1 MASLLASQLVLPVD
15 ANAATHCVIWLT
27 EEESERSGV
36 NIEEKWKEKLK
47 RARKRECR
55 HLHINC
61 CCYCGSPL
69 LYFSF
74 VLLMTHG
81 ADIQAAGRVQG
92 GRGDGGMSV
101 WAAAEAGQCV
111 GSPQKKNDVLYI
123 YMNISANSGHNVS
136 ELGRNKSI
144 EFCFNWNVATVSIMW
159 EEEGEIGGERE
170 TELAKVAEGSHL
182 RSSVPCSFS
191 RSPYRP
197 RTLAISLSNS
207 FCRSSSSTH
216 NQQSVCMC
224 VCVSDSQSR
233 IGWCN

>member
-1 MASLLASQLVLPVD
+1 MFPVD

-55 HLHINC
+55 HLYINC
-61 CCYCGSPL
+61 CCCCGSPL

-81 ADIQAAGRVQG
+81 ADIQAAGWVQG
-92 GRGDGGMSV
+92 GRGGGRGN
-101 WAAAEAGQCV
+101 ECV
-111 GSPQKKNDVLYI
+111 GSRRGGSVCRLTTKKKNDVLYI

-144 EFCFNWNVATVSIMW
+144 EFCFN
-159 EEEGEIGGERE
+159 
-170 TELAKVAEGSHL
+170 
-182 RSSVPCSFS
+182 
-191 RSPYRP
+191 
-197 RTLAISLSNS
+197 
-207 FCRSSSSTH
+207 
-216 NQQSVCMC
+216 
-224 VCVSDSQSR
+224 
-233 IGWCN
+233 